1 MLGGVLGAGRGAR
14 LLFRSPHRA
23 EATAGP
29 WQTLSESRTG
39 READLVRSVK
49 GTDHG
54 SSAVAATD
62 RSCAQAEKQGSS

>member
-1 MLGGVLGAGRGAR
+1 MLGVGRGAR
-14 LLFRSPHRA
+14 LLLRNPHRA

-29 WQTLSESRTG
+29 WRTLPESRTG

-49 GTDHG
+49 GADHG
-54 SSAVAATD
+54 GSAVAATD